1 MKNLLKDTKIF
12 LSFLIGICFAGAA
25 FLIVSLIDLDS
36 ALFSAVFTF
45 GFGALFMHI
54 VLTILEKQTN
64 KKYSVLEKTLELSYF
79 YKTNGNFNLGNSIKN
94 GNIYFCEKRIVFIF
108 VEKKPYLIEELS
120 IFDIDRYE
128 FDQIHMNIYATDGR
142 IFFITLTDAENVL
155 KKLQEKRWL

>member
-54 VLTILEKQTN
+54 VLNVSEKQAN
-64 KKYSVLEKTLELSYF
+64 KKYSILEKALNLSFF
-79 YKTNGNFNLGNSIKN
+79 YKTNGNFNLGSAVKN
-94 GNIYFCEKRIVFIF
+94 GNIYFCEKKIVFIV
-108 VEKKPYLIEELS
+108 VEQKPYLIEELS

-142 IFFITLTDAENVL
+142 IFLITLPDAENVL
-155 KKLQEKRWL
+155 KKLQENRWL